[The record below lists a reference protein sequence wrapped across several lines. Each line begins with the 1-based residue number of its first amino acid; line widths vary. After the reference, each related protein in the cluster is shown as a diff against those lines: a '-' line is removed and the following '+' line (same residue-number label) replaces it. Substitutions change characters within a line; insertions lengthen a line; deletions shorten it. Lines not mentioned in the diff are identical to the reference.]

1 MNNSLELNRNRIAG
15 AFLEYCKRLS
25 GGHPLCTVKVK
36 RKQVILGELSTD
48 AVCRCL
54 KDCFEAQCNKE
65 YGQASSIELLTST
78 YSGMLN
84 KDNSKLTQEG
94 IEFMADIM
102 SNAVE
107 IALTH
112 PKNNSLGLEMY

>member
-1 MNNSLELNRNRIAG
+1 MSHQLELNRKHIAG
-15 AFLEYCKRLS
+15 AFVEYCKRRS
-25 GGHPLCTVKVK
+25 GGHPVCTVKVK

-54 KDCFEAQCNKE
+54 KDCFEAQCHKE
-65 YGQASSIELLTST
+65 YGQAGSTELLTST
-78 YSGMLN
+78 YSSMTN
-84 KDNSKLTQEG
+84 KDNSKLTEEG

-107 IALTH
+107 IALKD